1 MISEYG
7 LIFFILVIAAY
18 LSVKLGKLTV
28 IAAITGV
35 CLSLLIFTGAG
46 YTGVVMLAIFFILG
60 SAATSWKINVKE
72 EKQLAEKNKGRRKA
86 SQVFANAG
94 VAGIAGL
101 LIFLFPAHT
110 YLFRVMIAAAIAS
123 ATADTLSSELG
134 MLYGRKC
141 YNIITLKKDTRGLN
155 GVVSLEGFS
164 IGIAGSILIS
174 LVYGFGFGWSINLLW
189 IVIAGT
195 VGNIADSILGATLER
210 RNIIGNNAVNFLN
223 TLIAALTAEVLMKLN
238 S

>member
-1 MISEYG
+1 MISAYAF
-7 LIFFILVIAAY
+7 IFFILVTAAY
-18 LSVKLGKLTV
+18 FSVKLGKLTV
-28 IAAITGV
+28 SAAITGIL
-35 CLSLLIFTGAG
+35 LSLLIYTGTG
-46 YTGVVMLAIFFILG
+46 YAGVVMLAVFFILG
-60 SAATSWKINVKE
+60 SAATNWKINVKE

-94 VAGIAGL
+94 VAAIAGL
-101 LIFLFPAHT
+101 LIFLFPAHSD
-110 YLFRVMIAAAIAS
+110 LFRVMITAAIAS
-123 ATADTLSSELG
+123 AIADTLSSELG